1 VPTTL
6 PVTTTFAPRYT
17 VGSPATSS
25 TTPTVTSTT
34 ALSMYSSFP
43 DFVAQVNATMTSTS
57 PARQFQAQGV
67 YNRTANTFTATSIS
81 LVL

>member
-1 VPTTL
+1 
-6 PVTTTFAPRYT
+6 
-17 VGSPATSS
+17 
-25 TTPTVTSTT
+25 
-34 ALSMYSSFP
+34 MYSSFP
-43 DFVAQVNATMTSTS
+43 DFADKVSGTMTSAN